1 MIVMNIT
8 LGNSVLDYL
17 QKNECNELT
26 IEVIEIDVSTCVG
39 RIPETKIN
47 FGSPTKNDEYDSYIV
62 DGIKINL
69 SNTMKADNDLKVVL
83 SGFWFFKHLD
93 LVGHKLV
100 L

>member
-17 QKNECNELT
+17 QKKECNELT

-93 LVGHKLV
+93 LVGNKMIL
-100 L
+100 